1 LRVTAG
7 HACDRLSAAMP
18 FRYALALILSM
29 FFRKLM
35 GSASINTHCQQ
46 RESSAYGRVL
56 SEQFSYHERRGMI
69 DRKWSAEQDKRHKF
83 GTKFAA
89 IL

>member
-1 LRVTAG
+1 
-7 HACDRLSAAMP
+7 
-18 FRYALALILSM
+18 
-29 FFRKLM
+29 M

-56 SEQFSYHERRGMI
+56 STQFSYHGRRGMI
-69 DRKWSAEQDKRHKF
+69 DRKWSAEQNKRRKF
-83 GTKFAA
+83 GMRFAA

>member
-1 LRVTAG
+1 
-7 HACDRLSAAMP
+7 
-18 FRYALALILSM
+18 
-29 FFRKLM
+29 M

-56 SEQFSYHERRGMI
+56 STQFSHHERRDMI